1 MKKNKDIEL
10 LVGVELNEDETLG
23 ICGGVTVKGAPETD
37 VKMIQ
42 NFIWPIN
49 ELYNFK

>member
-1 MKKNKDIEL
+1 MKKLDELEL
-10 LVGVELNEDETLG
+10 LSGVELNESDTLE
-23 ICGGVTVKGAPETD
+23 ICGGVTVKGTPETD